1 MSQQGHEEYFS
12 TDGGRIIGVVEAD
25 NLCYMTK
32 AWIRPRLVNRAPW
45 LQARI
50 MNVECAAILDP
61 LSPDPL
67 DTSWYPVT
75 SFGGDRRVT

>member
-1 MSQQGHEEYFS
+1 MKQQGHNEYFS
-12 TDGGRIIGVVEAD
+12 TDGGRIIGTTEVD
-25 NLCYMTK
+25 NLCYKTK

-50 MNVECAAILDP
+50 MNVQCSRILDP

-67 DTSWYPVT
+67 ESSWYPLT
-75 SFGGDRRVT
+75 SFGGDQRLS